1 MMAKNFEKHT
11 FTREQAIERLMET
24 NADFYWQDPHQ
35 AVENYLA
42 VLRTGLKGY
51 DKMTSIELIQELE
64 GSTFYGEDV
73 EITIRKEIGDG
84 EVL

>member
-1 MMAKNFEKHT
+1 MAKSFKVLT
-11 FTREQAIERLMET
+11 FTREEAIERLMET
-24 NADFYWQDPHQ
+24 NASYYWDDPHQ

-51 DKMTSIELIQELE
+51 DKMTNIELIQELE
-64 GSTFYGEDV
+64 GSTFYCEDV

-84 EVL
+84 EEF